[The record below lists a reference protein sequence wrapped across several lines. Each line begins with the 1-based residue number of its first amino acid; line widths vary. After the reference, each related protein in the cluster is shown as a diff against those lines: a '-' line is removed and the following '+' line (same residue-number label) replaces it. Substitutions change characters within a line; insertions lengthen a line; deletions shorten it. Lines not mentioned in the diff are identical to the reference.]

1 MRAEILIKYYKILY
15 FKDKLKVFD
24 DFKNKQKS
32 VWSNVVWYE
41 SVFNALYVEIKH
53 KY

>member
-1 MRAEILIKYYKILY
+1 MNNKWINIKDILKA
-15 FKDKLKVFD
+15 FN

-32 VWSNVVWYE
+32 VWSNAFWYVKICIFK
-41 SVFNALYVEIKH
+41 SVFNKLYIEIKH